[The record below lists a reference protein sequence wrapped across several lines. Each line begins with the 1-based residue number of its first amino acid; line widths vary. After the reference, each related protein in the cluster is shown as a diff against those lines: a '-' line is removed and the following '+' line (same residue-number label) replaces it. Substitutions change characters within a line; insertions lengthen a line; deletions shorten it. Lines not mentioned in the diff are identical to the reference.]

1 MQLDLLLRA
10 RIILIWI
17 LKKRI
22 TEGIAKNA
30 QTQICFPVSGF
41 LTLLKGDRQ
50 FVDIGVR
57 RLCGNVRIRTR
68 I

>member
-1 MQLDLLLRA
+1 MLSHQKNRQIEVVGEMQLELLLRA

-30 QTQICFPVSGF
+30 QAQICFPVSGF
-41 LTLLKGDRQ
+41 LTLLKGDR
-50 FVDIGVR
+50 
-57 RLCGNVRIRTR
+57 
-68 I
+68 